1 MLTALILVCS
11 LATVSNLGD
20 CTRDNALDVI
30 YVPATFASPVTCL
43 MHAQAYV
50 ADSSIGRDLPQNEGV
65 KVICVRGPINRVDK
79 AERGPGT
86 RARKSARPTGR
97 TAATGPETWAEEI
110 AVRPGVEDP
119 DDRHRRLLRATLE
132 VVALL
137 CAIGDRA
144 HERLAVKG
152 NRATWASASAPVSIS
167 HPKRTLGHRSRL
179 ERFAKFCQCV
189 CVPTGARALA

>member
-20 CTRDNALDVI
+20 CTRDNALDVV

-79 AERGPGT
+79 A
-86 RARKSARPTGR
+86 
-97 TAATGPETWAEEI
+97 AATMIKSSPAAGAGRGTSSTTTTSGA
-110 AVRPGVEDP
+110 
-119 DDRHRRLLRATLE
+119 
-132 VVALL
+132 
-137 CAIGDRA
+137 
-144 HERLAVKG
+144 
-152 NRATWASASAPVSIS
+152 
-167 HPKRTLGHRSRL
+167 PKRWIRAAFMFEPPLYRVPEIVTRG
-179 ERFAKFCQCV
+179 RFPDGGESDSTWRTQEA
-189 CVPTGARALA
+189 